1 MITVHTGPSAPT
13 RTCDPASG
21 HWAPGQ
27 SAGDP
32 ASSLKRVSEDNPP
45 GVDLDALRAFLGRE
59 RPGMVSGPLTAELIA
74 GGRSNLT
81 YFINDANSS
90 WVLRRPPLG
99 HVLDTAHDMAREFT
113 VISALRGTD
122 VPVAQPIVLCED
134 LGIMDSTFYLMER
147 VAGSV
152 LRDFDDAMAIGPSNV
167 PALSYRLVEVLGQLH
182 ATDPAAVGLSEF
194 GRPDGFLERQIRRW
208 TKQLDSSRSR
218 VVPGIDELAARL
230 RTSLPTTQRA
240 GIVHGDYRLDNVIVG
255 RNGQNEYDV
264 AAVVDWEM
272 STLGDPLTDIGLFCT
287 YWAAMGSD
295 ALIPMTLDA
304 DAPAP
309 FPTTD
314 DLISSYAD
322 TSGLD
327 MSDLPWYIGFGCF
340 KLAVILEGIYYRHT
354 LGQTVGEGFAV
365 IGDMVQ
371 PLIDRGLSQ
380 IERKR

>member
-1 MITVHTGPSAPT
+1 V
-13 RTCDPASG
+13 ASTDE
-21 HWAPGQ
+21 Q
-27 SAGDP
+27 
-32 ASSLKRVSEDNPP
+32 RQQPP
-45 GVDLDALRAFLGRE
+45 GVDLAALTTYLQTNLPELAAGD
-59 RPGMVSGPLTAELIA
+59 LTAEIIA

-81 YFINDANSS
+81 YFISNDNTTF
-90 WVLRRPPLG
+90 VLRRPPLG
-99 HVLDTAHDMAREFT
+99 HVLDTAHDMSREYR
-113 VISALRGTD
+113 VISALHGTS
-122 VPVAQPIVLCED
+122 VPVAAPLLFCDDTDVI
-134 LGIMDSTFYLMER
+134 GSPFYLMEK
-147 VAGSV
+147 VEGVV
-152 LRDFDDAMAIGPSNV
+152 LRDFDDAVAIGPAQI
-167 PALSYRLVEVLGQLH
+167 PALSYRLVNTLGRLH
-182 ATDPAAVGLSEF
+182 ATDPEAVGLEDF
-194 GRPDGFLERQIRRW
+194 GRPEGFLERQIRRW
-208 TKQLDSSRSR
+208 TKQLKSSQSR
-218 VVPGIDELAARL
+218 EVPGIDDLAAKLAARI
-230 RTSLPTTQRA
+230 PETQRTA
-240 GIVHGDYRLDNVIVG
+240 IVHGDYRLDNVIVG